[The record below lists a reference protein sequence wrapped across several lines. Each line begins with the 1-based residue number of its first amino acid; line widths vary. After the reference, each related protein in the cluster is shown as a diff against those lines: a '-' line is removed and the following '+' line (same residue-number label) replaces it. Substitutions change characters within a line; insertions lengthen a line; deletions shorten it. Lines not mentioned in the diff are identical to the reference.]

1 MKAKLVFFGSI
12 IIVVLIFGGVYSN
25 VKIAVQEL
33 QQLKAQLWSVPNEN
47 VSHQRERQSHHGH
60 SWR

>member
-12 IIVVLIFGGVYSN
+12 IIAVLIFCGVYGN

-33 QQLKAQLWSVPNEN
+33 QQLKTQTLWRSK
-47 VSHQRERQSHHGH
+47 
-60 SWR
+60 

>member
-12 IIVVLIFGGVYSN
+12 IIAVLIFGGVYCN

-33 QQLKAQLWSVPNEN
+33 QQLNAKTLELSK
-47 VSHQRERQSHHGH
+47 
-60 SWR
+60 

>member
-12 IIVVLIFGGVYSN
+12 IIAILIFGGVCSN

-33 QQLKAQLWSVPNEN
+33 QQHKTQTL
-47 VSHQRERQSHHGH
+47 ERSE
-60 SWR
+60 

>member
-12 IIVVLIFGGVYSN
+12 IIAALIFGGVYSN

-33 QQLKAQLWSVPNEN
+33 QKLKAQTM
-47 VSHQRERQSHHGH
+47 ERSK
-60 SWR
+60 

>member
-12 IIVVLIFGGVYSN
+12 IIAVLIFGGVYSN

-33 QQLKAQLWSVPNEN
+33 QQLKNQTL
-47 VSHQRERQSHHGH
+47 ERSK
-60 SWR
+60 

>member
-12 IIVVLIFGGVYSN
+12 IAVLIFGGVYGN

-33 QQLKAQLWSVPNEN
+33 QQLKAQTM
-47 VSHQRERQSHHGH
+47 ERSK
-60 SWR
+60 

>member
-12 IIVVLIFGGVYSN
+12 VIAVLIFGGVYSN

-33 QQLKAQLWSVPNEN
+33 QQLKTKTLELSK
-47 VSHQRERQSHHGH
+47 
-60 SWR
+60 

>member
-12 IIVVLIFGGVYSN
+12 IIAILIFGGVYSN

-33 QQLKAQLWSVPNEN
+33 QQLKTQTLELAK
-47 VSHQRERQSHHGH
+47 
-60 SWR
+60 

>member
-12 IIVVLIFGGVYSN
+12 IIAVLIFGGVYGN

-33 QQLKAQLWSVPNEN
+33 QQLNAKTLE
-47 VSHQRERQSHHGH
+47 QSK
-60 SWR
+60 

>member
-12 IIVVLIFGGVYSN
+12 IIAFLIFGGVYGN

-33 QQLKAQLWSVPNEN
+33 QQLKTQTL
-47 VSHQRERQSHHGH
+47 ERSK
-60 SWR
+60 

>member
-12 IIVVLIFGGVYSN
+12 LIIAVLIFGGVYSN

-33 QQLKAQLWSVPNEN
+33 QQLKAQTL
-47 VSHQRERQSHHGH
+47 ERSK
-60 SWR
+60 

>member
-12 IIVVLIFGGVYSN
+12 IIAVLIFGGVYGN

-33 QQLKAQLWSVPNEN
+33 QQLKTKTL
-47 VSHQRERQSHHGH
+47 ERSE
-60 SWR
+60 